1 MCQFAYIR
9 QDYAAIFSGPV
20 NIWKCTRKT
29 LLNMTRVES
38 TFAIYVDKVIDGS
51 LIKYSVKSF
60 SGNYVNNKSVAT
72 VVK

>member
-1 MCQFAYIR
+1 
-9 QDYAAIFSGPV
+9 
-20 NIWKCTRKT
+20 
-29 LLNMTRVES
+29 MTRVES

-60 SGNYVNNKSVAT
+60 SGNYVNNESVAT